1 MIDCG
6 GMLLMRKAH
15 LGCQPVNGHNIC
27 HAFPYVLL
35 FQGVIGLCGLPPTR
49 PPANGTERTP
59 LAARG
64 LKTKIA
70 WNVALLLLLS
80 AVITDALVVL
90 VLQSLVI
97 RHEVVTARKRIDSM
111 GALYFSGNP
120 QLGDGIDPRKDLAT
134 TLILAMGNFPAL
146 QIVDSGGT
154 SLYRQTS
161 DLYPVGRLA
170 DQIKTALRDGRP
182 IIQEQDYAWQIFWWH
197 PQVVYIAVPI
207 FSKDQIQGVIAA
219 ILPMTALQQQIE
231 RYHKPIYL
239 YILINTVVLT
249 IVGLYRI
256 FRLYLRPIDR
266 IVHQADDF
274 HEDIDPFFSFRQEDD
289 ELQRLSSALNRML
302 NRISMDKKRLKES
315 VISLERANA
324 ELQNAQKEIIR
335 AEKMASVGRLAA
347 GIAHEIGNPI
357 GIVLG
362 YLEMLKQNDLDEN
375 DKIDFLGRTEDEIQ
389 RINTVIRQ
397 LLDLARPKSTQVQL
411 VSVHSAIQDV
421 VEVMRMQPI
430 MKDIRIDLK
439 LYAEDDSIWGNEDQ
453 LRQVFLNLLL
463 NAADAIHGS
472 PGGKQG
478 KITVGTEMGLSP
490 SDNQRPC
497 LRVMLCDNGAGID
510 PQQLQN
516 IFDPFYTTKEPGKGT
531 GLGLSVSYMIIDG
544 LGGTISARNQAEQG
558 ASFEIELPFSRKTPS
573 Q

>member
-1 MIDCG
+1 
-6 GMLLMRKAH
+6 
-15 LGCQPVNGHNIC
+15 
-27 HAFPYVLL
+27 
-35 FQGVIGLCGLPPTR
+35 
-49 PPANGTERTP
+49 

-90 VLQSLVI
+90 VLQSLII
-97 RHEVVTARKRIDSM
+97 RHEVATARKQLDSI
-111 GALYFSGNP
+111 GSLYFSGSP
-120 QLGDGIDPRKDLAT
+120 QLDESVDARKDLAAT
-134 TLILAMGNFPAL
+134 MILALGEIPAI
-146 QIVDSGGT
+146 QIVDSGGN
-154 SLYRQTS
+154 SFYRQS
-161 DLYPVGRLA
+161 SELYSVVRLEP
-170 DQIKTALRDGRP
+170 QIKSTLRDQRTV
-182 IIQEQDYAWQIFWWH
+182 IQEQDYTWHIFWWH
-197 PQVVYIAVPI
+197 PQVVYISVPI
-207 FSKDQIQGVIAA
+207 FDKDRIQGVIAA
-219 ILPMTALQQQIE
+219 ILPMTALLQKID

-249 IVGLYRI
+249 IIGLYRI

-289 ELQRLSSALNRML
+289 ELQRLSSALNRMIK
-302 NRISMDKKRLKES
+302 RISMDKKRLKES
-315 VISLERANA
+315 VMSLERANA

-362 YLEMLKQNDLDEN
+362 YLEMLKQNDIEEN
-375 DKIDFLGRTEDEIQ
+375 DRIDFLGRTEDEIQ

-397 LLDLARPKSTQVQL
+397 LLDLARPKSNQVQL
-411 VSVHSAIQDV
+411 VSVHSIIQDV
-421 VEVMRMQPI
+421 VEVMRMHPI
-430 MKDIRIDLK
+430 MKDIRTELVLQADS
-439 LYAEDDSIWGNEDQ
+439 DDICANEDQ

-463 NAADAIHGS
+463 NAADAIHSSAGAK
-472 PGGKQG
+472 GGEILVSTGIALSQG
-478 KITVGTEMGLSP
+478 
-490 SDNQRPC
+490 DNQRPC
-497 LRVMLCDNGAGID
+497 LRVVFSDNGSGID
-510 PQQLQN
+510 PEQLQN

-544 LGGTISARNQAEQG
+544 LGGTIAAQNAVGQG
-558 ASFEIELPFSRKTPS
+558 ASFKIELPFS
-573 Q
+573 